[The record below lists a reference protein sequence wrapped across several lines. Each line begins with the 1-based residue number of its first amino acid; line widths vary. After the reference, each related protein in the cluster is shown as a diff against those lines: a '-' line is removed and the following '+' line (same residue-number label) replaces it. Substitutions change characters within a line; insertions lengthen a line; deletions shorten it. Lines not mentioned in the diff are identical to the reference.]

1 MRAFGLRYVAAAVL
15 PLLAAC
21 ANPDSFTVPT
31 PVPPAGGN
39 LPASGAWDG
48 QYKGVARSSAPGCQK
63 LVPVSDFYVTS
74 NRVSFSSLFGVVKPN
89 GEAVLETT
97 GPALTG
103 RFNAGRFEGSGIIP
117 DTDYQGC
124 TYQFSLARVGP
135 G

>member
-1 MRAFGLRYVAAAVL
+1 MRAFGLGLLAAAAL

-21 ANPDSFTVPT
+21 GSNADTFTVPT
-31 PVPPAGGN
+31 PVRPQGN

-48 QYKGVARSSAPGCQK
+48 QYKGVARSSAPGCQP

-74 NRVSFSSLFGVVKPN
+74 NRVSYSSLFGVVKAN
-89 GEAVLETT
+89 GDTELQST

-103 RFNAGRFEGSGIIP
+103 RFNAGHFEGSGIIP
-117 DTDYQGC
+117 DTDYLGC
-124 TYQFSLARVGP
+124 TYQFSLSRVGP

>member
-1 MRAFGLRYVAAAVL
+1 MRAFGLGLLAAAAL

-21 ANPDSFTVPT
+21 GSTDSFTVPN

-48 QYKGVARSSAPGCQK
+48 QYKGVARSSAPGCRP

-117 DTDYQGC
+117 DSDYRNC
-124 TYQFSLARVGP
+124 IYQFSLSRVGT